1 MVKTLVDPTSSLLVH
16 KILTSI
22 CVPTALILNQVFH
35 SQIYVCKYY
44 GLREGTDSV
53 VICGQ
58 NCMRDISGDEKL
70 FTRVKDFGFVSLIK
84 GM

>member
-1 MVKTLVDPTSSLLVH
+1 MVKTLVDPTRSLLVH
-16 KILTSI
+16 KILTTV
-22 CVPTALILNQVFH
+22 CVRTALILNQVFH
-35 SQIYVCKYY
+35 SQIYMCKYY

-58 NCMRDISGDEKL
+58 SCIRDILGDKRS
-70 FTRVKDFGFVSLIK
+70 FTRVIDFGFVALIK